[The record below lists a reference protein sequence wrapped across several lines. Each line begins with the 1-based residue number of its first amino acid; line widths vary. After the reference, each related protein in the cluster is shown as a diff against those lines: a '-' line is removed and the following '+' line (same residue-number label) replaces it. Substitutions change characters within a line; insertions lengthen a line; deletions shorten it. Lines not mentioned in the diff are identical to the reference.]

1 MDIKAEEDELNTKE
15 IRARHYDSLSNL
27 EKTEYNKAFIND
39 NYDYEHLSNPET
51 WKPLGQKYR
60 LPFYIKPLYAK
71 LDDY

>member
-51 WKPLGQKYR
+51 WKPLG
-60 LPFYIKPLYAK
+60 
-71 LDDY
+71 